1 MPIDVGGDDSVKWVV
16 DAQRARE
23 AYSDPPPQAN
33 PGGPYYH
40 EGVSVS
46 DKGDRFWIG
55 IRLPNDPT
63 ERTTVLADLAQQA
76 QNPTNGRV
84 VIVSLPIEDS
94 QGPNG
99 AAGKTEKQIRIDWG
113 PGAQGRAGQI

>member
-1 MPIDVGGDDSVKWVV
+1 MPIDVGGDDSVKWAV
-16 DAQRARE
+16 DALRARE

-40 EGVSVS
+40 EGVSES
-46 DKGDRFWIG
+46 EKSDRFWIG

-63 ERTTVLADLAQQA
+63 ERKQFLTDLAQQA
-76 QNPTNGRV
+76 QNQTNGRV
-84 VIVSLPIEDS
+84 VTVSLPIEDS
-94 QGPNG
+94 HGPAG

-113 PGAQGRAGQI
+113 PGAQARAGSI